1 MKGKNQ
7 KMLVPL
13 YCITGIMEFFL
24 FSALGHP
31 KNIFG

>member
-1 MKGKNQ
+1 MVAALGN
-7 KMLVPL
+7 P
-13 YCITGIMEFFL
+13 TGLEPEIELL